1 MKHQQQSG
9 RLWGLDL
16 LKFLCALVI
25 LHWHIWRPAA
35 MQFLYTEKIVETFL
49 VCSGYVWC
57 LSLDRRQV
65 GLKDY
70 YGKTMWRHIV
80 QILLPYTMLF
90 LAEVFYHSFWITWT
104 KDAWLW
110 LDPYTGED
118 PQRYFRV
125 SEMLAAFW
133 QGGPGPGG
141 YYISFLLQIVVLFG
155 VLHQLGKK
163 APRAF
168 GLAVLALVGFGC
180 VRQLPLWSGYQW
192 IVSTALHIRPLEQQH
207 ILIVLLGMALYHN
220 RQRLP
225 VWGFLPVLAVA
236 AAANP
241 IAPAAA
247 DLFWA
252 WGAFWCALEC
262 SRLPIPAGAAVL
274 VGHLGKAS
282 YFIYLMQK
290 AYCATALARWLALKW
305 NLYNEWNVLLCL
317 LLGLAF
323 YGGYTL
329 LGWLAGILWKQVSG
343 RRAKIGME
351 AAVPE

>member
-1 MKHQQQSG
+1 M
-9 RLWGLDL
+9 
-16 LKFLCALVI
+16 
-25 LHWHIWRPAA
+25 
-35 MQFLYTEKIVETFL
+35 
-49 VCSGYVWC
+49 
-57 LSLDRRQV
+57 
-65 GLKDY
+65 
-70 YGKTMWRHIV
+70 
-80 QILLPYTMLF
+80 QILLPYGILF

-110 LDPYTGED
+110 LDPYTRED
-118 PQRYFRV
+118 AQGYFRV
-125 SEMLAAFW
+125 SEMFARFW
-133 QGGPGPGG
+133 QGGLGPGG
-141 YYISFLLQIVVLFG
+141 YYIGFLIQLVALFG
-155 VLHQLGKK
+155 ILYWAAQK

-168 GLAVLALVGFGC
+168 GLAVLALVCLGC
-180 VRQLPLWSGYQW
+180 VWQLPLWNGYQW
-192 IVSTALHIRPLEQQH
+192 IVSTVLHIRPLEQQH
-207 ILIVLLGMALYHN
+207 ILIVLLGIALYHN

-225 VWGFLPVLAVA
+225 VWGFLPVLAIA
-236 AAANP
+236 AAATP
-241 IAPAAA
+241 IAPDAA

-290 AYCATALARWLALKW
+290 AYCATALSRWLALKW

-329 LGWLAGILWKQVSG
+329 LGWLAEILWKQISG
-343 RRAKIGME
+343 RWAKIGTE
-351 AAVPE
+351 AAAR